1 MLGPLSL
8 NTTLLIA
15 HLHQA
20 HTTPHH
26 TTPHRSVSTPDSQ
39 IADRVGA

>member
-15 HLHQA
+15 HLQRTP
-20 HTTPHH
+20 TTPHH
-26 TTPHRSVSTPDSQ
+26 TTPLSQHTDSQ